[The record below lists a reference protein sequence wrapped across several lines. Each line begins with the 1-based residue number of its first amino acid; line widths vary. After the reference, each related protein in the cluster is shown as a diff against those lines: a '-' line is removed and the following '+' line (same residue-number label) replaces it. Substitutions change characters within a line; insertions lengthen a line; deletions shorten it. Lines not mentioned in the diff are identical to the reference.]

1 MPDDAEVVNG
11 DKPMF
16 STEAGEEMI
25 SEEISSGEAE
35 GVEEVPEGEFEAIA
49 GYEPPSPPSV
59 SEFGIESVGEVLTLA
74 DETTQLRDIGEAS
87 FGPPDA
93 IAETVHGADD
103 RFQIINTSVYP
114 WRAHASLR
122 ITAADNS
129 LWIGTG
135 WFVGPRLL
143 VTAGHVVYIKNSGV
157 PGRDGWVKKI
167 VVMPGRN
174 GGTVPYG
181 SSTSSSFWTVVG
193 WANNGDA
200 NYDYGAI
207 VLGDS
212 LGRQTGWF
220 GYGNWSSLDGV
231 GANISGYPGDKP
243 AGTQWYA
250 ARTVDS
256 VTTRK
261 VFYDIDTAGGQSG
274 SAVYRFWNS
283 GRYGIAIHAYGGTT
297 VNSGTRINSAVFN
310 NIKSWKQSAGG

>member
-1 MPDDAEVVNG
+1 MPESIEPADGDQSLSSIDAG
-11 DKPMF
+11 D
-16 STEAGEEMI
+16 EMI
-25 SEEISSGEAE
+25 SDEVSSGEAE
-35 GVEEVPEGEFEAIA
+35 GVEEAPDGEFEAIA
-49 GYEPPSPPSV
+49 GYEPPAPPSV
-59 SEFGIESVGEVLTLA
+59 SEFSPEAVGDVLTVA

-93 IAETVHGADD
+93 IAETVHGTDD
-103 RFQIINTSVYP
+103 RIQITNTSVYP

-157 PGRDGWVKKI
+157 SGRDGWVKKI

-174 GGTVPYG
+174 GGTLPYG
-181 SSTSSSFWTVVG
+181 STTSSSFWTVTG
-193 WANNGDA
+193 WANNGDP

-207 VLGDS
+207 VLGES
-212 LGRQTGWF
+212 LGRRTGWF
-220 GYGNWSSLDGV
+220 GYGNWSSLAGV

-274 SAVYRFWNS
+274 SAVYRFWNG
-283 GRYGIAIHAYGGTT
+283 GRYGLAIHAYGGTT

-310 NIKSWKQSAGG
+310 NIKSWKQAAGG